1 MTLRV
6 YTHPISHLHIT
17 PPGHPERVARIETV
31 ERVLAEDRFAGLDRV
46 EPPKATPEQVL
57 RAHDSAYVD
66 MVFDASPIEGIVSLD
81 PDTHMVKD
89 SLDAA
94 LYAAGANVAAV
105 EAVMSGERHAAFAAL
120 RPPGHHA
127 ERDKAMGFC
136 LFSSIAIGALH
147 AIENLG
153 ASRIAIMD
161 FDVHHGNGTQDVF
174 WSDDRVMF
182 ASTHQMPL
190 YPGTG
195 ATHETGEDG
204 NIVNTPLGPMTG
216 GKEMRAAFE
225 NRVIPAIR
233 AHEPDLIMI
242 SAGFDA
248 HVNDPLANLNWT
260 AEDFRWAT
268 ERLTDLA
275 GELCDGRVV
284 STLEGGY
291 DLDGLAESVA
301 AHVEVLDAHAT

>member
-1 MTLRV
+1 MTIRV
-6 YTHPISHLHIT
+6 YTHPSSHLHVT

-31 ERVLAEDRFAGLDRV
+31 DRVLAEDRFSDLDRA
-46 EPPKATPEQVL
+46 EPPKADTTQL
-57 RAHDSAYVD
+57 TRAHDEGYVEQI
-66 MVFDASPIEGIVSLD
+66 FKASPESGAVSLD

-94 LYAAGANVAAV
+94 LHAAGANVAAV
-105 EAVMSGERHAAFAAL
+105 EAVMSGEVRAAFAAL

-127 ERDKAMGFC
+127 ERNRAMGFC
-136 LFSSIAIGALH
+136 LFSNIAIGALH
-147 AIENLG
+147 AVEALG
-153 ASRIAIMD
+153 AGRVAIMD

-174 WSDDRVMF
+174 WADKRVMF
-182 ASTHQMPL
+182 SSTHQMPL

-195 ATHETGEDG
+195 APSETGEHG
-204 NIVNTPLGPMTG
+204 NITNAALGPNTG
-216 GKEMRAAFE
+216 GNEMRAAFE
-225 NRVIPAIR
+225 NRVLPAIR
-233 AHEPDLIMI
+233 KHEPDLIMI

-248 HVNDPLANLNWT
+248 HMNDPLANLLWT

-268 ERLTDLA
+268 ERIVDLSA
-275 GELCDGRVV
+275 ELCDGRVV

-301 AHVEVLDAHAT
+301 AHLEVLQAHAA